1 MDTIGH
7 VCMDVNIQFTLLSVV
22 ISNLIIHNFS
32 KWINIVEGREGVSP
46 ILFHTRPLIDSVCVC
61 SCFTCLT
68 FSREVM
74 SFPPEAKMSDI
85 SAITGTSSVGAV
97 GQS

>member
-1 MDTIGH
+1 
-7 VCMDVNIQFTLLSVV
+7 MDVNIQFTLLSVV
-22 ISNLIIHNFS
+22 IFNLTIHNIS
-32 KWINIVEGREGVSP
+32 KWTDFVGGGEGVSP